1 MDYKC
6 YYDSPVG
13 RLELVSDGESL
24 TAILFENQQ
33 DNGTRGTCIF
43 NDI

>member
-13 RLELVSDGESL
+13 RLELVSDGVSL
-24 TAILFENQQ
+24 TAVLFE
-33 DNGTRGTCIF
+33 
-43 NDI
+43 